1 MGKTKLFGRPS
12 SKPSSHR
19 NGVQEEKPYVDRL
32 KTPSPNSKS
41 SKPSSSY
48 NNSGGSSSQ
57 QQQHRYSE
65 EKLGRRKH
73 VDKAK
78 QLAENKNSLRRRK
91 KHEAART
98 MAQNLPRDFVKETTS
113 NASNKGTQI
122 IILSLFDIKLY

>member
-1 MGKTKLFGRPS
+1 MGKTKLFGRPT
-12 SKPSSHR
+12 SKPSR
-19 NGVQEEKPYVDRL
+19 NGGVQEEKHHMDRM

-48 NNSGGSSSQ
+48 NNSASAGSSSNNQ
-57 QQQHRYSE
+57 QLHRYSE

-113 NASNKGTQI
+113 NASNKGKETI
-122 IILSLFDIKLY
+122 MFSLH

>member
-1 MGKTKLFGRPS
+1 MGKTKLFGRPT
-12 SKPSSHR
+12 SKISSHR
-19 NGVQEEKPYVDRL
+19 NGHQDEKQNMDRL

-41 SKPSSSY
+41 SKQSSY
-48 NNSGGSSSQ
+48 YNSANAGSSSAA

-73 VDKAK
+73 VEKAK

-113 NASNKGTQI
+113 NVSNKGR
-122 IILSLFDIKLY
+122 